1 MIDKNKLKE
10 KIQKTPSKDILYVY
24 IAPLDKK
31 LSIDTDKKIKKFI
44 GNENSEI
51 FVIRKKEN

>member
-10 KIQKTPSKDILYVY
+10 KIQKTPSKDILCVY

-51 FVIRKKEN
+51 FVIRKKN